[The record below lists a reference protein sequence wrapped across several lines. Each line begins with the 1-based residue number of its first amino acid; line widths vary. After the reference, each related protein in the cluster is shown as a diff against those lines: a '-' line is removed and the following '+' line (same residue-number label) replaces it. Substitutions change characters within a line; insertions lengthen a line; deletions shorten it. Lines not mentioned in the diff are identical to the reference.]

1 MKRNLAFLYLGS
13 VFNLKLLNNM
23 SEKQFHIV
31 SSKGKITNF
40 SSIDEVIS
48 NQKNGD
54 YIWIDFF
61 EPTRDDLTALVE
73 PLGLHPLTVEDCTDE
88 NLVPKIEEFP
98 KNTFIIFN
106 AFSYTEN
113 VLYTDEVD
121 FIIGKNYIVTV
132 SGYLSG
138 GRRPLNDIYKI
149 VDKEINQAKQG
160 PDFLLH
166 IVMDYVVDRKFIAIE
181 ALEDELDNAEELL
194 INDTSRFN
202 PSELIKLRRNLL
214 TLRKGLFHEREILVK
229 ICRKDCPFVTDKA
242 IYHFRD
248 IYDHLSK
255 FFELTETYRE
265 IVSSLLEM
273 NISMLNNLMTKTANE
288 TNLSVRRLTL
298 ISTVFMPLT
307 LLAGIGGMSEWS
319 MMTGPDNWKTSY
331 PLFLVAMVVIGL
343 ANYLLIRKLER
354 RDKSRSLD
362 NPSF

>member
-1 MKRNLAFLYLGS
+1 
-13 VFNLKLLNNM
+13 M
-23 SEKQFHIV
+23 SENLYYSI
-31 SSKGKITNF
+31 SPKGKIARLA
-40 SSIDEVIS
+40 SIADAIS
-48 NQKNGD
+48 ETKNGN
-54 YIWIDFF
+54 YLWLDFYK
-61 EPTRDDLTALVE
+61 PTREDLTALVE

-88 NLVPKIEEFP
+88 NLVPKMEEFP
-98 KNTFIIFN
+98 ANTFIIFN
-106 AFSYTEN
+106 SFTYSDN
-113 VLYTDEVD
+113 VLSTDEVD
-121 FIIGKNYIVTV
+121 FILGKNYLVTV
-132 SGYLSG
+132 SGYFSD

-149 VDKEINQAKQG
+149 VEKEIDKAKLG

-166 IVMDYVVDRKFIAIE
+166 IIMDYVVDNKFVAIE
-181 ALEDELDNAEELL
+181 ALEDELDSAEELL
-194 INDTSRFN
+194 INDTTKFN
-202 PSELIKLRRNLL
+202 PSELIRLRRNLL

-229 ICRKDCPFVTDKA
+229 ICRKDCQFVSDKA

-319 MMTGPDNWKTSY
+319 MMTNPANWRISY
-331 PLFLVAMVVIGL
+331 PLFLLAMVIIGL
-343 ANYLLIRKLER
+343 LNYLLIRKLER
-354 RDKSRSLD
+354 RDKSKWKEL
-362 NPSF
+362 PTEQ

>member
-1 MKRNLAFLYLGS
+1 
-13 VFNLKLLNNM
+13 M
-23 SEKQFHIV
+23 SEYRFFSI
-31 SSKGKITNF
+31 SPKGKIEKLNSLEDAIAET
-40 SSIDEVIS
+40 
-48 NQKNGD
+48 KNGN
-54 YIWIDFF
+54 YTWLDFYQ
-61 EPTRDDLTALVE
+61 PTRDVLSTLIE
-73 PLGLHPLTVEDCTDE
+73 PLGIHPLTVEDCTDE
-88 NLVPKIEEFP
+88 NLVPKMEEYP

-106 AFSYTEN
+106 SYTYTNN

-121 FIIGKNYIVTV
+121 FIIGKNYLITV
-132 SGYLSG
+132 SGFFSD
-138 GRRPLNDIYKI
+138 GRHPLNDIYR
-149 VDKEINQAKQG
+149 VVEKEIEKAKLG

-166 IVMDYVVDRKFIAIE
+166 IIMDYVVDHKFVAIE

-194 INDTSRFN
+194 INDTTKFN
-202 PSELIKLRRNLL
+202 PSELIRLRRNLL

-229 ICRKDCPFVTDKA
+229 ICRKDCEFVSDKA

-288 TNLSVRRLTL
+288 TNQSVRRLTL

-319 MMTGPDNWKTSY
+319 MMTNPANWRISY
-331 PLFLVAMVVIGL
+331 PLFLLAMVIIGL
-343 ANYLLIRKLER
+343 LNYLLIRKLEK
-354 RDKSRSLD
+354 RDKSKWKEV
-362 NPSF
+362 PIG